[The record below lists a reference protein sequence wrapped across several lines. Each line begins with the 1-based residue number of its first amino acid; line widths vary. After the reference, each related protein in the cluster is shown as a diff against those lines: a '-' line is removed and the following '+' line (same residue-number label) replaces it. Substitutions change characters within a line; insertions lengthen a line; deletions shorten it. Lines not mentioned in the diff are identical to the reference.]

1 MQLSADPHAGWPLCK
16 LWEHCFS
23 VPDLVSPPPPLVVAI
38 AQLVVLAGK
47 DPATTKSVFQSPWSN
62 HLDFPFVLT
71 AGFKKGKY
79 EKEKFHRHMPNKL
92 VISFKVHISRNC
104 IFIRFFSFL
113 TVISFPEC
121 QRLSFTL
128 TEHSLYICY
137 CYSFCYCSFLKKIC
151 FERSVVS
158 KKEIST
164 LSQISTLP
172 WGTKSK

>member
-16 LWEHCFS
+16 LWDCENI
-23 VPDLVSPPPPLVVAI
+23 VSQSQTSSLPPPPAPPVVVI

-47 DPATTKSVFQSPWSN
+47 DPATTKSVFQSPWSS
-62 HLDFPFVLT
+62 HLDLPFVLT

-79 EKEKFHRHMPNKL
+79 KKEKFHRPNKF

-104 IFIRFFSFL
+104 IFIRFFSFF

-137 CYSFCYCSFLKKIC
+137 CYSFCYCSFLKKVLFWTSGC
-151 FERSVVS
+151 F
-158 KKEIST
+158 
-164 LSQISTLP
+164 
-172 WGTKSK
+172 

>member
-1 MQLSADPHAGWPLCK
+1 MQLSADPHAGGLLCK

-23 VPDLVSPPPPLVVAI
+23 VPDFVSPPPPRPRLWRLLSWLFWRGRI
-38 AQLVVLAGK
+38 QRQ
-47 DPATTKSVFQSPWSN
+47 QSLFSSL
-62 HLDFPFVLT
+62 LDFPFVLT

-79 EKEKFHRHMPNKL
+79 KKEKFHWHMPNKL

-104 IFIRFFSFL
+104 IFIRFFSFF

-137 CYSFCYCSFLKKIC
+137 CYSFCYCSFLKKVLFWTFGC
-151 FERSVVS
+151 F
-158 KKEIST
+158 
-164 LSQISTLP
+164 
-172 WGTKSK
+172 

>member
-23 VPDLVSPPPPLVVAI
+23 VPDLVSSPPPPTPRLVVAI

-104 IFIRFFSFL
+104 IFIRFFSFF

-137 CYSFCYCSFLKKIC
+137 CYSFYYCSFLKKVLFWTFGC
-151 FERSVVS
+151 F
-158 KKEIST
+158 
-164 LSQISTLP
+164 
-172 WGTKSK
+172 

>member
-1 MQLSADPHAGWPLCK
+1 MQLSADPHAGGLLCK

-23 VPDLVSPPPPLVVAI
+23 VPDFFSSPPPVVAI
-38 AQLVVLAGK
+38 AKLVVLAGRIQRQ
-47 DPATTKSVFQSPWSN
+47 QSLFSSL
-62 HLDFPFVLT
+62 LDFPFVLT

-79 EKEKFHRHMPNKL
+79 KKEKFHRHMPNKF

-104 IFIRFFSFL
+104 IFIRFFSFF

-137 CYSFCYCSFLKKIC
+137 CYSFCYCSFLKKVLFWTFGC
-151 FERSVVS
+151 F
-158 KKEIST
+158 
-164 LSQISTLP
+164 
-172 WGTKSK
+172 

>member
-1 MQLSADPHAGWPLCK
+1 MQLSADPHAGWPLCN

-23 VPDLVSPPPPLVVAI
+23 VPDLVSFPPPPVVAI
-38 AQLVVLAGK
+38 AQLVILAGK
-47 DPATTKSVFQSPWSN
+47 DPATTTSVFQSPWSS

-79 EKEKFHRHMPNKL
+79 KKEKFHRHMPNKL
-92 VISFKVHISRNC
+92 LISFKVHISRNC
-104 IFIRFFSFL
+104 IFIRFFSFF

-137 CYSFCYCSFLKKIC
+137 CYSFCYCSFLKKVLFWTFGC
-151 FERSVVS
+151 F
-158 KKEIST
+158 
-164 LSQISTLP
+164 
-172 WGTKSK
+172 